1 MTLSSAQDLSISV
14 IIPVFNDSE
23 RLKVCLGALENQSLT
38 KDRYEVI
45 VVDNGSRECI
55 KSAVEGFGQ
64 VLVIREPKPGSYA
77 ARNAGIR
84 VARSNILAFTDA
96 DCIPSRDWLEQG
108 LYALRHMPN
117 CGCVAGKITLFFK
130 DPDNPTAVELYESIE
145 LDFPQDKL
153 LKTEHFG
160 VTANL
165 FTTKLVMNKVGE
177 FNSQLKSGGDR
188 EWGQRVYATG
198 YEQVY
203 APTALVQHPT
213 RHTFWQLYK
222 RVTRINGGNIDAKR
236 NSSISTS
243 EQLKDIV
250 NDLALAFTPPFRS
263 LFQIWNQEKRLSN
276 NAQKIQFIQV
286 MLFVRY
292 VSAWERIRLRLGG
305 KTRRW

>member
-1 MTLSSAQDLSISV
+1 MTLSSAQDIFISV

-23 RLKVCLGALENQSLT
+23 RLKICLDALENQSLP
-38 KDRYEVI
+38 KERYEVI

-64 VLVIREPKPGSYA
+64 VSVIHEPKPGSYS
-77 ARNAGIR
+77 ARNAGIH
-84 VARSNILAFTDA
+84 VARGGILAFTDS
-96 DCIPSRDWLEQG
+96 DCIPSHDWLEHG
-108 LYALRHMPN
+108 LNALQHRPN
-117 CGCVAGKITLFFK
+117 CGLVAGKITLFFK
-130 DPDNPTAVELYESIE
+130 NPDSPTAVELYESIE

-153 LKTEHFG
+153 LETERFG

-165 FTTKLVMNKVGE
+165 FTTKLIMNKIGE

-222 RVTRINGGNIDAKR
+222 RVTRINGGNIDASR
-236 NSSISTS
+236 SSMSTL
-243 EQLKDIV
+243 EQFKNIF

-263 LFQIWNQEKRLSN
+263 LFQIWDQEERLPT
-276 NAQKIQFIQV
+276 NAQKIQFIRV

-305 KTRRW
+305 KARRW